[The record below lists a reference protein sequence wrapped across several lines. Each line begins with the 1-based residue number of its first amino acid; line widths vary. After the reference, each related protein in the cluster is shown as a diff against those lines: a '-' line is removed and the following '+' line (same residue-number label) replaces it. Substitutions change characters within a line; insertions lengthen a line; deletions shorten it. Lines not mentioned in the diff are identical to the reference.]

1 MDKIESL
8 TAAQERSL
16 IAYREECLR
25 IGRCCEPADRP
36 EAERVF
42 AEMYA
47 CLSKPKPTV
56 FWFDGPAT
64 GSMFR
69 TRANL
74 LANLGANLGANLRAR
89 DNLWDNLRANLR
101 ANLGDNL
108 RASIRANLGA
118 NLWDNLRDN
127 LSWKFWGEH
136 ESAWPAFYAWPHVY
150 LRPMHSVEQ
159 QTKLN
164 WWLDLSKSVGWWE
177 PYEGIV
183 FACERP
189 LKQSVDERGRLHCD
203 NGPAIVCRDG
213 WMVYA
218 IHNVRVPEY
227 IVERPHEIT
236 AEKIKAER
244 NAEVRRVMV
253 QRFGFDRYV
262 TEIGAKLV
270 STDSIGKLWRVEDEA
285 PFHLAEVINSTP
297 EPDGTVKTYF
307 LPMPDQNDL
316 TGKPL
321 KNCREAIAW
330 SFGLHE
336 KEYRP
341 SVQT

>member
-1 MDKIESL
+1 MKKTVIAKIESL
-8 TAAQERSL
+8 TPEQEAALVVYRNEWLTIERN
-16 IAYREECLR
+16 
-25 IGRCCEPADRP
+25 CEPADRP
-36 EAERVF
+36 TAERAF
-42 AEMYA
+42 RAIYA
-47 CLSKPKPTV
+47 ALGKPTPYIWWV
-56 FWFDGPAT
+56 PGPAT
-64 GSMFR
+64 GSLV
-69 TRANL
+69 RATL
-74 LANLGANLGANLRAR
+74 TSDNLGANFG
-89 DNLWDNLRANLR
+89 ANLR
-101 ANLGDNL
+101 ANLGANLWANLWDNL
-108 RASIRANLGA
+108 EANLWANLRA

-150 LRPMHSVEQ
+150 LRPMHNVEQ

-177 PYEGIV
+177 PYEGVV